1 MGENS
6 PPLPRGSYNFNF
18 DDFDENTNPFE
29 TKTKVEQLD
38 NDLPIDPFKSSK
50 TLSLSPTTSNNNIH
64 DTVNNEV
71 DLIKHATEPVK
82 TGNKIPR
89 SPIQSPDMSGDQL
102 DMQIQHSPTA
112 QPESVSQTKE
122 SPLPPEE
129 SPKPQSQKKPAIR
142 KGIKKPKFKSK
153 LKPPPNFGAQSD
165 EIEIFAPPPV
175 EDEQP
180 ETTAIENSPP
190 KHDNTAECSAI
201 ENTPVISH
209 DNTADPFVED
219 EPHDVSHDINVINK
233 SLLLEPNDLGPDM
246 ARSLEMVHDFGAHE
260 MPYEENE
267 GISPAPEGFS
277 DSVGLD
283 IAGDAQINS
292 VYLAGNAKIE
302 QAPKSSG
309 NSFLR
314 ALLNHVT
321 KRGLKFGKDERKDED
336 LTQDGNEQSLMTTQA
351 NKTTSRVPKHPATRV
366 LEGEVEKLER
376 THGEEGEDLQYFDAY
391 EFPPS
396 VSDSSRVKKNGLRDR
411 MDNKETIVQLVQVLK
426 YSQSDWNKMKQE
438 LELDFQTRLLNKERE
453 WGKRLADKEKT
464 TLHLREETKILK
476 QSNDDMR
483 AIVTEFEKT
492 ISQLQVETEK
502 TSSDS
507 QNSMEDII
515 KERDQAI
522 DDLQG
527 VEMAFSD
534 LHRRYEKTK
543 SVVEGFKK
551 NEEVLKKCIEDYQS
565 KLKKSEEKL
574 QIIKQQAE
582 EKLDIANIEMDKLR
596 KSTSSDMARLE
607 AAMRKADLQVVS
619 LQNSLEQKIREN
631 EELTAICDE
640 LISKVGSD

>member
-1 MGENS
+1 
-6 PPLPRGSYNFNF
+6 
-18 DDFDENTNPFE
+18 
-29 TKTKVEQLD
+29 
-38 NDLPIDPFKSSK
+38 
-50 TLSLSPTTSNNNIH
+50 
-64 DTVNNEV
+64 
-71 DLIKHATEPVK
+71 
-82 TGNKIPR
+82 
-89 SPIQSPDMSGDQL
+89 
-102 DMQIQHSPTA
+102 
-112 QPESVSQTKE
+112 
-122 SPLPPEE
+122 
-129 SPKPQSQKKPAIR
+129 
-142 KGIKKPKFKSK
+142 
-153 LKPPPNFGAQSD
+153 
-165 EIEIFAPPPV
+165 
-175 EDEQP
+175 
-180 ETTAIENSPP
+180 
-190 KHDNTAECSAI
+190 
-201 ENTPVISH
+201 
-209 DNTADPFVED
+209 
-219 EPHDVSHDINVINK
+219 
-233 SLLLEPNDLGPDM
+233 
-246 ARSLEMVHDFGAHE
+246 
-260 MPYEENE
+260 
-267 GISPAPEGFS
+267 
-277 DSVGLD
+277 
-283 IAGDAQINS
+283 
-292 VYLAGNAKIE
+292 
-302 QAPKSSG
+302 
-309 NSFLR
+309 
-314 ALLNHVT
+314 
-321 KRGLKFGKDERKDED
+321 
-336 LTQDGNEQSLMTTQA
+336 MTTPT

-376 THGEEGEDLQYFDAY
+376 TYGEEGEDLQYFDAY

-396 VSDSSRVKKNGLRDR
+396 ISDSSRVKKNGLKDR
-411 MDNKETIVQLVQVLK
+411 MDNKETIVQLVQGDAGNQVLK

-492 ISQLQVETEK
+492 ISQLQAETEK

-607 AAMRKADLQVVS
+607 AAMRKAELQVVS
-619 LQNSLEQKIREN
+619 LHNSLEQKVKEN

>member
-309 NSFLR
+309 
-314 ALLNHVT
+314 
-321 KRGLKFGKDERKDED
+321 KDERKDED

-376 THGEEGEDLQYFDAY
+376 
-391 EFPPS
+391 
-396 VSDSSRVKKNGLRDR
+396 NGLRDR

-551 NEEVLKKCIEDYQS
+551 GKLFRMNEEVLKKCIEDYQS

>member
-38 NDLPIDPFKSSK
+38 NDLPVDPFKPSK
-50 TLSLSPTTSNNNIH
+50 SLSLSPTTSNNNIH
-64 DTVNNEV
+64 DTVNKEL
-71 DLIKHATEPVK
+71 DLVKHATEPVK

-89 SPIQSPDMSGDQL
+89 SPVQSPNMSGDQQV
-102 DMQIQHSPTA
+102 MQVQDSSPA
-112 QPESVSQTKE
+112 QPESLSQTQE
-122 SPLPPEE
+122 SPSPPEE

-175 EDEQP
+175 ETEQP
-180 ETTAIENSPP
+180 ETTANENSPP
-190 KHDNTAECSAI
+190 KHDNTAESSAI
-201 ENTPVISH
+201 ENIKNTPVISH
-209 DNTADPFVED
+209 DKTADPFVED
-219 EPHDVSHDINVINK
+219 EPHDVSHDMNVKNK
-233 SLLLEPNDLGPDM
+233 SLLLESNDLGPEM
-246 ARSLEMVHDFGAHE
+246 ARSLEMVHDFGANE

-292 VYLAGNAKIE
+292 VYLAGNANVE
-302 QAPKSSG
+302 QAPKSS
-309 NSFLR
+309 
-314 ALLNHVT
+314 
-321 KRGLKFGKDERKDED
+321 GKDERKDED
-336 LTQDGNEQSLMTTQA
+336 LTQDGNEQTLMTTPT

-376 THGEEGEDLQYFDAY
+376 TYGEEGEDLQYFDAY

-396 VSDSSRVKKNGLRDR
+396 ISDSSRVKKNGLRDR
-411 MDNKETIVQLVQVLK
+411 MDNKETVVQLVQGDAGNQVLK

-492 ISQLQVETEK
+492 ISQLQAETEK

-619 LQNSLEQKIREN
+619 LHNSLEQKVKEN

>member
-71 DLIKHATEPVK
+71 DLVKHATEPVK

-102 DMQIQHSPTA
+102 DMQIQDSPPA
-112 QPESVSQTKE
+112 QPESVSQTQE
-122 SPLPPEE
+122 SPSPPEE
-129 SPKPQSQKKPAIR
+129 SLKPQSQKKPAIR

-175 EDEQP
+175 EAEQP

-219 EPHDVSHDINVINK
+219 EPHDVSHDLNVINK

-309 NSFLR
+309 
-314 ALLNHVT
+314 
-321 KRGLKFGKDERKDED
+321 KDERKDED
-336 LTQDGNEQSLMTTQA
+336 LTQDGNEQSLMTTPA

-376 THGEEGEDLQYFDAY
+376 
-391 EFPPS
+391 
-396 VSDSSRVKKNGLRDR
+396 NGLRDR
-411 MDNKETIVQLVQVLK
+411 MDNKETIVQLVQGEAGNQVLK

-492 ISQLQVETEK
+492 ISQLQAETEK

-507 QNSMEDII
+507 QNSIEDII

-551 NEEVLKKCIEDYQS
+551 NEEVLKRCIEDYQS

>member
-71 DLIKHATEPVK
+71 DLVKHATEPVK

-102 DMQIQHSPTA
+102 DMQIQDSPPA
-112 QPESVSQTKE
+112 QPESVSQTQE
-122 SPLPPEE
+122 SPSPPEE
-129 SPKPQSQKKPAIR
+129 SLKPQSQKKPAIR

-175 EDEQP
+175 EAEQP

-219 EPHDVSHDINVINK
+219 EPHDVSHDLNVINK

-309 NSFLR
+309 NRFLR

-336 LTQDGNEQSLMTTQA
+336 LTQDGNEQSLMTTPA

-376 THGEEGEDLQYFDAY
+376 
-391 EFPPS
+391 
-396 VSDSSRVKKNGLRDR
+396 NGLRDR
-411 MDNKETIVQLVQVLK
+411 MDNKETIVQLVQGEAGNQVLK

-492 ISQLQVETEK
+492 ISQLQAETEK

-507 QNSMEDII
+507 QNSIEDII

-551 NEEVLKKCIEDYQS
+551 NEEVLKRCIEDYQS